1 MEKNVA
7 IVVPHKGLG
16 DLIFH
21 NSFIK
26 SISNFHKTK
35 VLLFVN
41 KSTKAHLI
49 YKKNKYIKKV
59 IYINLNRPPKIFY
72 LFKTINISLK
82 LSNFQISELYY
93 TGNSKWHKISF
104 NLLSVFKKIN
114 LNYIKRK
121 KKFIISH
128 LNDLMNKYSVQN
140 LRSYDPNISNNLS
153 QKFKHKTNMLKKP
166 WVFLS
171 IDTSEDQIQIPDN
184 LLIKIIN
191 KLKKKYNTILVNT
204 SKKNSYKT
212 KFLKDKKLV
221 KTSNFNILQINFL
234 IKNSKLFIGNESGP
248 AVMASISCRK
258 NIIFLDKN
266 VIPESKKIPNK
277 FLRKYINI
285 DHITK
290 NNKKILNII

>member
-121 KKFIISH
+121 K
-128 LNDLMNKYSVQN
+128 
-140 LRSYDPNISNNLS
+140 NLS
-153 QKFKHKTNMLKKP
+153 
-166 WVFLS
+166 
-171 IDTSEDQIQIPDN
+171 
-184 LLIKIIN
+184 
-191 KLKKKYNTILVNT
+191 
-204 SKKNSYKT
+204 
-212 KFLKDKKLV
+212 
-221 KTSNFNILQINFL
+221 FL
-234 IKNSKLFIGNESGP
+234 ILMI
-248 AVMASISCRK
+248 
-258 NIIFLDKN
+258 
-266 VIPESKKIPNK
+266 
-277 FLRKYINI
+277 
-285 DHITK
+285 
-290 NNKKILNII
+290 

>member
-1 MEKNVA
+1 
-7 IVVPHKGLG
+7 
-16 DLIFH
+16 
-21 NSFIK
+21 
-26 SISNFHKTK
+26 
-35 VLLFVN
+35 
-41 KSTKAHLI
+41 
-49 YKKNKYIKKV
+49 
-59 IYINLNRPPKIFY
+59 
-72 LFKTINISLK
+72 
-82 LSNFQISELYY
+82 
-93 TGNSKWHKISF
+93 
-104 NLLSVFKKIN
+104 
-114 LNYIKRK
+114 
-121 KKFIISH
+121 
-128 LNDLMNKYSVQN
+128 MNKYSVQN

-171 IDTSEDQIQIPDN
+171 IDTSEDQIQIPKN

-221 KTSNFNILQINFL
+221 KKSNLNILKINFL

-277 FLRKYINI
+277 FLRKYIKI

>member
-212 KFLKDKKLV
+212 KFLKEKKLV